1 MDGERQV
8 STSFEAMT
16 AEALNLWY
24 EQNVGY
30 RPQED
35 DPSMTVEQLRDLCRS
50 YDDEVSSHGG

>member
-1 MDGERQV
+1 MATR
-8 STSFEAMT
+8 FELMT

-35 DPSMTVEQLRDLCRS
+35 DPSMTEDELRSLCMS
-50 YDDEVSSHGG
+50 YDEEAHYQRRLNNV